1 MLPNYLATPRGKY
14 YYSFDHGPVH
24 FIVMDGG
31 EDKDDTHWAYSGLA
45 DFDRY
50 RDEQKAWL
58 EKEIQRDAFKK
69 AVFRVVLVHMPHRQ
83 SEDWHGVTDL
93 YNKWRP
99 LFNQGKIDLMI
110 CGHTHRH
117 AVVEP
122 KKGIHDYPVVI
133 GGSPKDG
140 EAAIIRVDATR
151 EKLEVTM
158 TRDDG
163 EVVGTYRLD

>member
-1 MLPNYLATPRGKY
+1 MNIFLELFAKEIPFVYVRGNHETRGKFARMLPNYLTTPRGKY

-24 FIVMDGG
+24 FLVMDGG

-58 EKEIQRDAFKK
+58 EKEIQTDAYKK
-69 AVFRVVLVHMPHRQ
+69 AAFRIVLVHMPHRQ
-83 SEDWHGVTDL
+83 SEDRHGVTDL
-93 YNKWRP
+93 HNKWRP

-110 CGHTHRH
+110 SGHTHRY

-122 KKGIHDYPVVI
+122 KRNFM
-133 GGSPKDG
+133 
-140 EAAIIRVDATR
+140 IIP
-151 EKLEVTM
+151 
-158 TRDDG
+158 
-163 EVVGTYRLD
+163 